1 MEMNETNL
9 MPPQKKKRVFFWLGL
24 SLPMLA
30 LVAMTWLVHQTGGQF
45 NDSFNWVL
53 KNYKV
58 LEMFEL
64 VQSHI
69 VDAEANQRGFLM
81 TGRQE
86 YVEPY
91 DLAMASIREDIKQL
105 KSITQDD
112 PEQKANIAALEQTV
126 NNELVFDPATAF
138 SSGEFQTNASVV
150 TLTAR
155 GKQKIE
161 MMRRVLAQA
170 RDEQEHMLSKHQQAA
185 ESDLVSSQ
193 VMALVLIVA
202 VAVALTF
209 VMMILFRLE
218 KLQQFVTVCAW
229 TGQVKHQGE
238 WLRLDEYLRK
248 QFGISVS
255 HSLSKE
261 AADKMRREIEE
272 LNRPGPG
279 PRP

>member
-30 LVAMTWLVHQTGGQF
+30 LVGMTWLVHQTGGQF

-91 DLAMASIREDIKQL
+91 DIAMAAIREDLKQL

-112 PEQKANIAALEQTV
+112 PEQKANIAVLEQTV
-126 NNELVFDPATAF
+126 NNELVFDPTTAF

-150 TLTAR
+150 TLTAH
-155 GKQKIE
+155 GKHKIE
-161 MMRRVLAQA
+161 MMRRVLTQA

-185 ESDLVSSQ
+185 ETDLVSSQ

-229 TGQVKHQGE
+229 TGQVKHQGQ
-238 WLRLDEYLRK
+238 WLRLDEYLQK

-255 HSLSKE
+255 HSMSKE

-272 LNRPGPG
+272 LNRPPAK
-279 PRP
+279 

>member
-1 MEMNETNL
+1 MNEMNHL
-9 MPPQKKKRVFFWLGL
+9 MPPQKKKRMFFWLGL

-30 LVAMTWLVHQTGGQF
+30 LVGMTWLVHQTGGQF

-91 DLAMASIREDIKQL
+91 DIAMASIREDIKQL

-112 PEQKANIAALEQTV
+112 PEQKANIAVLEQTID
-126 NNELVFDPATAF
+126 NELVFDPATAF
-138 SSGEFQTNASVV
+138 SSGEFQTNASIV
-150 TLTAR
+150 TLTAH

-161 MMRRVLAQA
+161 MMRRVLTQA

-185 ESDLVSSQ
+185 ETDLVSSQ

-229 TGQVKHQGE
+229 TGQVKHQGQ
-238 WLRLDEYLRK
+238 WLRLDEYLQK

-255 HSLSKE
+255 HSMSKE

-272 LNRPGPG
+272 LNRPPETK
-279 PRP
+279 